1 MAIKKSAEHGAPQT
15 LMQAHQE
22 LVHIRPCPKASLP
35 VWLSYYRQSAEVYE
49 NIAKSDPTHEGE
61 ALYWAQRERARAES
75 ITARIR
81 AHGR

>member
-1 MAIKKSAEHGAPQT
+1 
-15 LMQAHQE
+15 
-22 LVHIRPCPKASLP
+22 
-35 VWLSYYRQSAEVYE
+35 VWLSYYRKSAEVYE